1 MSEKVTTSF
10 PTMGDHGIPD
20 SFVNM
25 SGQRSPYTQVGP
37 GMGGPGKNAGPDSA
51 GGVRK
56 STEIEN
62 ANGPRLAPVTK
73 IYEGN
78 AAEANS
84 GLRNVQ
90 IMPSAAGVSDFW
102 GQRAVRGK
110 I

>member
-25 SGQRSPYTQVGP
+25 SGQRSPYTKLAP
-37 GMGGPGKNAGPDSA
+37 GVPGKNSGPDSA
-51 GGVRK
+51 GGIRK
-56 STEIEN
+56 SVQIEN

-90 IMPSAAGVSDFW
+90 VVPSAAGVSDFW
-102 GQRAVRGK
+102 AQRAVRGK